1 LLMRLA
7 PDSPPSAFGTFPR
20 CAEEGNAKRRTLG
33 KRRTLAKCDLAKR
46 RNLAKPRTLAQR
58 RNLAKRRTLAQR
70 RDLAKRRD
78 LTKTRALAKP
88 SKLEGFEIAAL
99 GCSFPCAAGEGAEGG
114 WGRLLLQHQVAMRTG
129 IEHYCERHE

>member
-1 LLMRLA
+1 MRLY

-46 RNLAKPRTLAQR
+46 RNLAKP
-58 RNLAKRRTLAQR
+58 
-70 RDLAKRRD
+70 
-78 LTKTRALAKP
+78 

-129 IEHYCERHE
+129 TEHYCEQHE